1 MRTAIFTIDRA
12 GIPVLAD
19 LAETISNHLG
29 NEEIVQVEDS
39 RKPPGRQL
47 RYTIQWTGGAGH
59 VFDGHGRPL
68 GVFADVDA
76 LVAHAEAA
84 TA

>member
-1 MRTAIFTIDRA
+1 MPTPVVSIDRA
-12 GIPVLAD
+12 GMAYAD
-19 LAETISNHLG
+19 LTEKIGNHLG
-29 NEEIVQVEDS
+29 NDEIVQVTDS
-39 RKPPGRQL
+39 NWPASGRL

-76 LVAHAEAA
+76 LVEHAERL

>member
-1 MRTAIFTIDRA
+1 MRTATFTIDRA
-12 GIPVLAD
+12 GISVRAD
-19 LAETISNHLG
+19 LAETVSNHLG
-29 NEEIVQVEDS
+29 NEKIVQVEDS

-76 LVAHAEAA
+76 LVEHAEAA

>member
-1 MRTAIFTIDRA
+1 MTTPVTSVDRA
-12 GIPVLAD
+12 RLPVFAD
-19 LAETISNHLG
+19 LVETIGNHLG
-29 NEEIVQVEDS
+29 NGDIVQVEDS

-59 VFDGHGRPL
+59 VFDGLSHPL
-68 GVFADVDA
+68 GVFADLDA
-76 LVAHAEAA
+76 LVAHAEIT

>member
-12 GIPVLAD
+12 GIALRPD
-19 LAETISNHLG
+19 LAETIGNHLG

-39 RKPPGRQL
+39 RKPPGIRL

-76 LVAHAEAA
+76 LIEHAETA

>member
-1 MRTAIFTIDRA
+1 MAYT
-12 GIPVLAD
+12 D
-19 LAETISNHLG
+19 LAEKIGNHLG
-29 NEEIVQVEDS
+29 NNEIVQVTDS
-39 RKPPGRQL
+39 NWPAEERL

-76 LVAHAEAA
+76 LVEHAERA

>member
-1 MRTAIFTIDRA
+1 MQTPIVTINRA
-12 GIPVLAD
+12 RMPVFAD

-29 NEEIVQVEDS
+29 NGEIVQVVDS
-39 RKPPGRQL
+39 SWPNSERL

-68 GVFADVDA
+68 GVFADLDA
-76 LVAHAEAA
+76 LVQHAETA

>member
-1 MRTAIFTIDRA
+1 MRAAIFTIDRMRF
-12 GIPVLAD
+12 PVRAD
-19 LAETISNHLG
+19 LVETISNHLG

-59 VFDGHGRPL
+59 VFDGHGRSL

-76 LVAHAEAA
+76 LVEHAETA

>member
-1 MRTAIFTIDRA
+1 MPIPVTSIDRA
-12 GIPVLAD
+12 EIPVFAD
-19 LAETISNHLG
+19 LAETIGNHLG
-29 NEEIVQVEDS
+29 NDEIVQVEDS
-39 RKPPGRQL
+39 RKPPGRRL

-59 VFDGHGRPL
+59 VFDRHGRPL

-76 LVAHAEAA
+76 LVCHAEGA